1 MVISYLQRYRL
12 HLWMALLLSVMGVG
26 RLWASEARITTNV
39 IPAPREVKAST
50 GPLVLGPDTCVIL
63 LDGASPD
70 ERFAAELLRDEL
82 NIGLTRRHEADISLR
97 GAIYLGVP
105 AQSPALAELCDAL
118 GIQPD
123 EKLGDQ
129 GYVLRV
135 TPERAIIAAN
145 ASPGVF
151 YGVQTL
157 LQLVDERLGGRKLL
171 GVEIRDWPALKYRG
185 IMDDISR
192 GQMPKVETLKRMIRT
207 LAKFKVNFFSPYIE
221 DMFVFEK
228 HPKIGAGR
236 GALTAREFR
245 ELCQYA
251 ARYHVIIVPQF
262 EAFGHQ
268 SRLLSIPEYKNL
280 AETTGW
286 SFAPANE
293 NTYKLLD
300 DLIGEMVPAFP
311 GSEFF
316 GIGCDEVGDLGKGQS
331 ADMMKRL
338 GPGGLFAYHIK
349 RVQEILAR
357 YGRRPMMWGD
367 MVLHH
372 PEAAELIPKDVVIMD
387 WHYGAASHYPSIEFF
402 KKAGFDLFTCPAV
415 SGWARIFPDYINA
428 LDNIEEFIREG
439 QQQNVLGAM
448 TCNWG
453 DNGAENLIGT
463 LWYGFVFAAECSWNA
478 QPDVARNRFDR
489 AFARQMYGMRTSRLT
504 RAIKLLT
511 ETNRLPRGGNSTF
524 CFNMFHQDPFAI
536 GGTTDRAAS
545 EAARKL
551 REGAARVI
559 ELLDAAAREGG
570 DNHDIPYLRFAA
582 RRLDYVGRKMSGVA
596 LAGAAYQR
604 ALNDSDPPDACARDL
619 REALALLTGLRKNLA
634 DLRAEFARL
643 WLAENREPGLA
654 FNLSRYDRQLASY
667 DRKIKQLRA
676 ALRGLEKTGKLAG
689 GEWPLMRV
697 AALRAIKPQ
706 KGTVTAPERRARPDA
721 YRVLVRLEANGKPR
735 TNLPVHLQLNFHEL
749 LGDTG
754 KLDPGSIRVFESS
767 RELASQFVPVD
778 GESTGELVWI
788 APGTIGPQD
797 GRLFEVTFNTLK
809 SGVMRADYPTNIRVT
824 DVAAG
829 ARWVENSRYRI
840 LVGPQGAH
848 FFAWQVKTLDGLD
861 ITQPGNSGWAGF
873 NDVMSAR
880 TSHFNVEPVAVGPV
894 VAVLRASDPWGLQ
907 EVLYFYADLPYVETL
922 LSQPVDMYWNYDN
935 VAVMAGDS
943 KTPGMGRFSD
953 GTQAPVPKS
962 AERVHL
968 TAGGDRKAWWSAK
981 YRGDGFTLGLITP
994 AEAAVHMVGP
1004 GGGWGGIGIEQ
1015 SNPCRYF
1022 VIFADVTPDT
1032 WQSVQRVADTLSMQ
1046 PPVKAVIGSVEPPR
1060 REVTP

>member
-1 MVISYLQRYRL
+1 MFALRL
-12 HLWMALLLSVMGVG
+12 WPRIQLAMALLLSIAGV
-26 RLWASEARITTNV
+26 RWIHAAECRITTNV

-50 GPLVLGPDTCVIL
+50 GPLVLGPDTRVIL

-70 ERFAAELLRDEL
+70 ERFAAELLRD
-82 NIGLTRRHEADISLR
+82 GLHIRLVRRHEADMSLR
-97 GAIYLGVP
+97 GVIYLGVP
-105 AQSPALAELCDAL
+105 AEDSALAELCDAL

-129 GYVLRV
+129 GYLLRV
-135 TPERAIIAAN
+135 TPERAVIAAN

-151 YGVQTL
+151 YGAQTL
-157 LQLVDERLGGRKLL
+157 LQLVDERLGRRKLL

-185 IMDDISR
+185 IMNDISR

-245 ELCQYA
+245 ELCEYA

-268 SRLLSIPEYKNL
+268 DRLLSIPEYKSL

-286 SFAPANE
+286 SFAPANA
-293 NTYKLLD
+293 NTYRLLD

-316 GIGCDEVGDLGKGQS
+316 GIGCDEVWDLGKGQS
-331 ADMMKRL
+331 AEMLKKL
-338 GPGGLFAYHIK
+338 GPSGLFAYHIK
-349 RVQEILAR
+349 RVGEILAR
-357 YGRRPMMWGD
+357 HGRRPMMWGD

-372 PEAAELIPKDVVIMD
+372 PEAAKLIPKDVVIMD
-387 WHYGAASHYPSIEFF
+387 WHYGAAPHYPSIEFF

-428 LDNIEEFIREG
+428 LDNIEVFIREG
-439 QQQNVLGAM
+439 QQQSVLGAM

-478 QPDVARNRFDR
+478 HPDVNRNRFDR

-524 CFNMFHQDPFAI
+524 CFNMFHQDPFAM
-536 GGTTDRAAS
+536 GGATDQAAL
-545 EAARKL
+545 EAARAL

-570 DNHDIPYLRFAA
+570 DTRDIPYLRFAA
-582 RRLDYVGRKMSGVA
+582 RRLDYVGRKISEVP
-596 LAGAAYQR
+596 LAGVAYQR
-604 ALNDSDPPDACARDL
+604 ALNDSAHPDACARDL
-619 REALALLTGLRKNLA
+619 REALALLTGLRENLA
-634 DLRAEFARL
+634 DLRAEFTRL

-676 ALRGLEKTGKLAG
+676 ALGELEKTGKLAG
-689 GEWPLMRV
+689 GQWPFMPV
-697 AALRAIKPQ
+697 TALRSIKPQ

-721 YRVLVRLEANGKPR
+721 YRLLVRLEANGKPR
-735 TNLPVHLQLNFHEL
+735 TNLPVHLHLNFHEL

-754 KLDPGSIRVFESS
+754 KLDPGSIRVFENG
-767 RELASQFVPVD
+767 RELASQFVAAD
-778 GESTGELVWI
+778 EASTGELVWI
-788 APGTIGPQD
+788 VPGTIGAQEA
-797 GRLFEVTFNTLK
+797 RVFEVTFNTPENDTAK
-809 SGVMRADYPTNIRVT
+809 AYYPQRVRVT
-824 DVAAG
+824 DAAG
-829 ARWVENSRYRI
+829 GAKWVENTRYRI
-840 LVGPQGAH
+840 LLGPRGAH
-848 FFAWQVKTLDGLD
+848 FFEWQVKALDGLD
-861 ITQPGNSGWAGF
+861 ITQPGNSDWAGF

-880 TSHFNVEPVAVGPV
+880 TTYFKIEPVAVGPV
-894 VAVLRASDPWGLQ
+894 AAVMRASDPWGLQ
-907 EVLYFYADLPYVETL
+907 EMLYFYADLPYVEIM
-922 LSQPVDMYWNYDN
+922 LSQPTDIYWNYDDT
-935 VAVMAGDS
+935 AVMAGDS
-943 KTPGMGRFSD
+943 ETPGTARFSD

-962 AERVHL
+962 TERVHL
-968 TAGGDRKAWWSAK
+968 TAAGERKALWSAK
-981 YRGDGFTLGLITP
+981 FRGDGLTLGLITP
-994 AEAAVHMVGP
+994 AEPTLHMIGP

-1015 SNPCRYF
+1015 SNPCRWF
-1022 VIFADVTPDT
+1022 VMFADVAPDT
-1032 WQSVQRVADTLSMQ
+1032 WRTVRSVADTFSMQ
-1046 PPVKAVIGSVEPPR
+1046 PPVKAVISGVEPPL
-1060 REVTP
+1060 REVKP